1 MPGLAD
7 KLASKGTGL
16 DAGPGEAPMPLDSPS
31 AGRFV
36 EIDPSRIGAN
46 PHQPRREFDPKSL
59 EALAASIIEHGLLEP
74 LLVRLEGARVV
85 LVAGERRLRAA
96 RMAGLNRV
104 PCTVTAGDPAILALI
119 ENLHRQDLTPLEE
132 AEAYRSLQQGRGF
145 SLAELAQVAGKA
157 VSTVSEI
164 LSLAKLPEPV
174 KAAAAA
180 DPAKF
185 PQRLLVEL
193 AKVEP
198 QQAQKL
204 VQEVASGGL
213 SAERVRQHR
222 QRRQAV
228 PTGPEFRRAETSGSS
243 AEESKFRR
251 AEMFEISEGD
261 SPLRR
266 AEMPQASQANPKPRR
281 SNEGGSEVARV
292 DVLFRRA
299 EMLAGELLGVN
310 LHGLNYRQRV
320 LAGHSLR
327 PMVRACQRF
336 LDFLQETAME
346 DNRRWTPELR
356 AQLLEIVRGQGMNQA
371 RAVLGRELYEDGQP
385 LHPSQL
391 AAQLVLAREEA
402 HASAETSNEPR
413 PLNGRSEESADG
425 NSPGLSDRAS
435 SK

>member
-16 DAGPGEAPMPLDSPS
+16 DAGPNGAPISLDGPG
-31 AGRFV
+31 AGRFL
-36 EIDPSRIGAN
+36 EIDPERIEAN
-46 PHQPRREFDPKSL
+46 PHQPRREFDPKAL
-59 EALAASIIEHGLLEP
+59 EALAASIVEHGLLEP

-96 RMAGLNRV
+96 RMAGLSRV

-132 AEAYRSLQQGRGF
+132 AEAYHRLQQERGF
-145 SLAELAQVAGKA
+145 SLADLAQLAGKA

-164 LSLAKLPEPV
+164 LSLAKLPETV
-174 KAAAAA
+174 KAAATA

-213 SAERVRQHR
+213 SAEKVRQHR

-228 PTGPEFRRAETSGSS
+228 PTGPEFRRAE
-243 AEESKFRR
+243 
-251 AEMFEISEGD
+251 MFEISEGD
-261 SPLRR
+261 SQFRR
-266 AEMPQASQANPKPRR
+266 AEMPAASQADPKPHR
-281 SNEGGSEVARV
+281 SDRGSSEVARV
-292 DVLFRRA
+292 DALFRRA

-320 LAGHSLR
+320 LAGHNLR
-327 PMVRACQRF
+327 PMARACQRF
-336 LDFLQETAME
+336 LDFLQETALE
-346 DNRRWTPELR
+346 DDHVGRPSFAPGCSTSFAGKAWSKPVRPWDVSFTRTASPCTP
-356 AQLLEIVRGQGMNQA
+356 
-371 RAVLGRELYEDGQP
+371 
-385 LHPSQL
+385 
-391 AAQLVLAREEA
+391 
-402 HASAETSNEPR
+402 ASWPR
-413 PLNGRSEESADG
+413 NWH
-425 NSPGLSDRAS
+425 
-435 SK
+435 